1 MTNKSSQFSKP
12 TESFMPRSKTN
23 SGEFFLGCLNKSL
36 TRNELYNSLKNY
48 KLSNGQ
54 FLYINSFNQPRPN
67 STHKKSQKSVVNN
80 VGYAFIVTRYKWMAE
95 MMVKSKYIRLGK
107 DTAVAQ
113 SIDDYKRGKCEN
125 DFMTSLDSSVN
136 PAVKD
141 AEVPFAKE
149 ESGYGSGFENTNT
162 PRTSVSTSPGVS
174 ESSQKNFGS
183 EDSGNSEVDSGHS
196 ESSINPRSRTQSQ
209 ECLHVLENKT
219 NRCEIAGIEDNVE
232 CQPEY
237 TLIDLWRIYFT
248 NLAELNAAEF
258 DEIASLMETPDAFY
272 EKLQTM

>member
-1 MTNKSSQFSKP
+1 MDGGNDGEIKIQKFSGN
-12 TESFMPRSKTN
+12 TVQTQIFTSFHFNFNHPDRKERGVN
-23 SGEFFLGCLNKSL
+23 FVL
-36 TRNELYNSLKNY
+36 TWLQTVNITVI
-48 KLSNGQ
+48 GTC
-54 FLYINSFNQPRPN
+54 F
-67 STHKKSQKSVVNN
+67 VNN
-80 VGYAFIVTRYKWMAE
+80 FSNNQYFYDFL
-95 MMVKSKYIRLGK
+95 YIRLGK

-237 TLIDLWRIYFT
+237 TLIDLWRIYGVDSQSF
-248 NLAELNAAEF
+248 
-258 DEIASLMETPDAFY
+258 
-272 EKLQTM
+272 